1 LSRLDQPAKNLELS
15 DMTFHQLLA
24 ELRLSEQFPR
34 LPGKVNASRQDMP
47 GRDQSWRQT
56 GADVVTP
63 ILVQMHRQ
71 VAVSFAC
78 FGFTLVGIPL
88 GIRAHRR
95 ETNVGIT
102 LALVLALIYYS
113 LVILSQSLST
123 NFSPAP
129 CLVVWLP
136 NFIFQATGAVM
147 LWRAN
152 RGL

>member
-1 LSRLDQPAKNLELS
+1 
-15 DMTFHQLLA
+15 MTFRQLA
-24 ELRLSEQFPR
+24 DELRVSEQFPR
-34 LPGKVNASRQDMP
+34 LPAGGASTAEKP
-47 GRDQSWRQT
+47 TDQKDSWRRM
-56 GADVVTP
+56 GSDVVTP

-78 FGFTLVGIPL
+78 FGFALVGIPL

-95 ETNVGIT
+95 ETNVGIAMALG
-102 LALVLALIYYS
+102 LALLYYS
-113 LVILSQSLST
+113 LVILSQSLEAS
-123 NFSPAP
+123 FSPAP

-136 NFIFQATGAVM
+136 NFIFQAAGALM